1 MLTKNKSDKPMMFDL
16 DIVRQ
21 PDSFALLINPSNLN
35 LKFAPK
41 ISEQRI
47 RWTSEN
53 IGYVFQAHHDE
64 LDVLTASGI
73 SAMFVSFTHGIT
85 RENRTNT
92 MSYNNIQQLIA
103 LYRNNGTNV
112 NPKSGQTIN
121 PCMIDSV
128 GRVVITYDGFIYR
141 GHFISFTIT
150 ENDEKPFNINFSFEF
165 KVTQMLNIGNV
176 LQQQFFNKSTQ
187 QQAFNKNK

>member
-1 MLTKNKSDKPMMFDL
+1 MMFDL